1 MANAYQNITGNTAKQ
16 VHGISEHINL
26 NCIRL
31 CNTHASDAVNVDL
44 YITYTTR
51 DRSSDTR
58 TNVGDDGNWDEL
70 TTVTNTYYILKN
82 VNMPKGVTLVL
93 DNKDLSFDKSKY
105 KLYIKLD
112 QSDSAVDVIVDTE
125 IIQKNKSTSRRNSAS
140 GGSGSG
146 GY

>member
-16 VHGISEHINL
+16 VHGIRKNINL
-26 NCIRL
+26 NCIKL
-31 CNTHASDAVNVDL
+31 CNTHNSDAVVLNL

-51 DRSSDTR
+51 DRSSDSR
-58 TNVGDDGNWDEL
+58 ISVGDDGNWDEL
-70 TTVTNTYYILKN
+70 ATVTTTYYILKN
-82 VNMPKGVTLVL
+82 VHIPKGVTLVL
-93 DNKDLSFDKSKY
+93 DNKDLSFDTSKY